1 MSDMRKEVREAIAA
15 GNDALSS
22 LYQARDLLQ
31 SARNWGIWD
40 ILGGGFLSTMIKHH
54 KLDQANACMNEAERK
69 LAVFREELKDVEL
82 PQMQLSID
90 GFLSFAD
97 FFFDGVLADYLV
109 QRKINQARDK
119 VERAI
124 TYVEALVRELENY
137 D

>member
-54 KLDQANACMNEAERK
+54 KLDQANACMSEAERK

-97 FFFDGVLADYLV
+97 FFFDGVLEDYLV

>member
-1 MSDMRKEVREAIAA
+1 MKDMRQEVREAINA
-15 GNDALSS
+15 GNDALDS

-40 ILGGGFLSTMIKHH
+40 ILGGGMLSTMIKHH
-54 KLDQANACMNEAERK
+54 KLDQANACMYDAERK
-69 LAVFREELKDVEL
+69 LAVFREELRDVEL
-82 PQMQLSID
+82 PQMRLSID
-90 GFLSFAD
+90 GFLTFAD